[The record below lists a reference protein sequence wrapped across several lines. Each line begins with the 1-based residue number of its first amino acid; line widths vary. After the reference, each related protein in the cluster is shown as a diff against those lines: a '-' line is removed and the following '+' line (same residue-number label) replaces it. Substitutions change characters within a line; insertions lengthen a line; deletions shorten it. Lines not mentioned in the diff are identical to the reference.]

1 MIPRRL
7 LVSLTLTG
15 LVPGIGLMAQDQ
27 DLPTLLAR
35 GDSAYDAYDA
45 NAAVRAYEAAL
56 AIDTAQYE
64 ANWKA
69 ARSLVDVAKQI
80 TGRHD
85 SLKRR
90 RDSLFTQ
97 ARRYA
102 DRAVRA
108 DSTAAD
114 GHFALAL
121 ALGQLSRTRGGK
133 ERVRFAKLIFEEAT
147 RAIEIDSTHDGAH
160 HVLGAWHAEVKR
172 LSGIQ
177 KFFAKTLFGAG
188 FLDRGSWEA
197 AIAHLERAIALR
209 PDYVFHRLELA
220 EVLVDRKRYSEARD
234 LLASIPPLPQSD
246 VMDAVY
252 QREAAGLAER
262 ISDKRDGT

>member
-1 MIPRRL
+1 MPSRL
-7 LVSLTLTG
+7 PLALFLAGLTPG
-15 LVPGIGLMAQDQ
+15 VPLAAQEV
-27 DLPTLLAR
+27 TALLAR

-45 NAAVRAYEAAL
+45 TAAVRAFETAL
-56 AIDTAQYE
+56 TVDSMQYE

-80 TGRHD
+80 TGRDD
-85 SLKRR
+85 SLKHR
-90 RDSLFTQ
+90 RDSLYAI
-97 ARRYA
+97 AREWGE
-102 DRAVRA
+102 RAVRV
-108 DSTAAD
+108 DSTRAE

-133 ERVRFAKLIFEEAT
+133 ERVRFARLIFEHASRAEA
-147 RAIEIDSTHDGAH
+147 IDSTHDGVH

-172 LSGIQ
+172 LSGLQ

-220 EVLVDRKRYSEARD
+220 EVLVDRKRYAEARD
-234 LLASIPPLPQSD
+234 LLTSIPPLPQSD
-246 VMDAVY
+246 VMDAQY
-252 QREAAGLAER
+252 QRDAAALAER
-262 ISDKRDGT
+262 IRDKRDGS